1 MTAEPEANKDSA
13 HWIIRVLTSKI
24 TWAVGFVIVV
34 GIFTPIVQELSKPI
48 TEFFVKLARGEATIE
63 IVTPAGMSIP
73 PTSTL
78 TIFSTSPPTVTLTA
92 THTPTDADSCSLAPA
107 PQLVP
112 GDEAIQVG
120 ARNIRMR
127 DEPGLRSAEIG
138 RVNRQARV
146 LIMNGPRCVD
156 GYHWFKV
163 ITDDNRQGWVAEADS
178 KDARE
183 YWLIKSARPTNT
195 PIVVE
200 TNIPVPS
207 DTPVDT
213 DTPVPT
219 DAPTATPTDTPAP
232 TDAPTATHT
241 DTPAPT
247 DAPTTTYTDTTAP
260 TDAPTATHTDA
271 PVPTDAPTTTYTDT
285 TAPTDTPS
293 ATFTATPLPT
303 DTPSATFTAT
313 PVPTDTP
320 SATFTATPLP
330 TDTPTA
336 TFTATSTPT
345 DRPTATNTAA
355 PCQYTPAPQ
364 LKPGNTAIQ
373 LGAEAIHLR
382 SEPSLSGNVIAR
394 IRRHDRVQVATV
406 RQCVD
411 EHYWYKVFTE
421 QNIEGWVAEADRDAK
436 VYWLVL
442 AADDT
447 ECSLQPR
454 FVPGDT
460 ARSKPGRAIN
470 VRVEPDLAAGETSR
484 DIDGGESVEVL
495 EGPVCA
501 DSFIWYKVRNEAL
514 EIAGWVAEG
523 GISGYWFFAPERLR

>member
-1 MTAEPEANKDSA
+1 M
-13 HWIIRVLTSKI
+13 
-24 TWAVGFVIVV
+24 
-34 GIFTPIVQELSKPI
+34 
-48 TEFFVKLARGEATIE
+48 
-63 IVTPAGMSIP
+63 
-73 PTSTL
+73 
-78 TIFSTSPPTVTLTA
+78 
-92 THTPTDADSCSLAPA
+92 
-107 PQLVP
+107 
-112 GDEAIQVG
+112 
-120 ARNIRMR
+120 
-127 DEPGLRSAEIG
+127 
-138 RVNRQARV
+138 
-146 LIMNGPRCVD
+146 
-156 GYHWFKV
+156 
-163 ITDDNRQGWVAEADS
+163 
-178 KDARE
+178 
-183 YWLIKSARPTNT
+183 
-195 PIVVE
+195 
-200 TNIPVPS
+200 
-207 DTPVDT
+207 
-213 DTPVPT
+213 
-219 DAPTATPTDTPAP
+219 
-232 TDAPTATHT
+232 
-241 DTPAPT
+241 
-247 DAPTTTYTDTTAP
+247 
-260 TDAPTATHTDA
+260 
-271 PVPTDAPTTTYTDT
+271 
-285 TAPTDTPS
+285 
-293 ATFTATPLPT
+293 
-303 DTPSATFTAT
+303 
-313 PVPTDTP
+313 
-320 SATFTATPLP
+320 P

-336 TFTATSTPT
+336 TSTV
-345 DRPTATNTAA
+345 A
-355 PCQYTPAPQ
+355 PCQFAPAPQ